1 MVIGAAIGAAPP
13 DKSKGTV
20 MTIIASKARKAAA
33 ALLAA
38 AVMASAFAPAAEARS
53 GRTAAYIAGGVA
65 GGLLLGA
72 LAGGAAYADEG
83 RVVYERDCWLEK
95 RKRYDAYGYPYLVK
109 VRVCD

>member
-1 MVIGAAIGAAPP
+1 MDIGAAMGGSS
-13 DKSKGTV
+13 KTSKGTV

-72 LAGGAAYADEG
+72 IAAGSARAYESDA
-83 RVVYERDCWLEK
+83 VYARDCWLEK
-95 RKRYDAYGYPYLVK
+95 RKRYDAYGYPYFVK